1 MSVKNFKFV
10 SPGVFIN
17 EIDNSFRPRNPD
29 TIGPC
34 VIGRAERGI
43 AMTPVKVESYSQF
56 VEMFGDTVAGSG
68 GGDIYRDG
76 NYQSPMY
83 GTFAAKAFLR
93 SNVAPLTYVRL
104 LGHQNDNND
113 GTDAAKA
120 GWKTQNSSIGIGEGG
135 TAGGGAYGLWIMKSS
150 SLAGYTATDASSGD
164 LADGTT
170 GTIADAC
177 LAAVWY
183 ADAGIFEL
191 SGNILSAEASV
202 PMPQQGMGVAIESDS
217 NGRFTVVRTDG
228 AGTQHKTV
236 FSLNDNDQRYIR
248 KVFST
253 NPQLDKSGSFYPE
266 SSELDYWLGETY
278 DQEVRD
284 ITNNAPAQKLHGWI
298 TGLALSSSVT
308 TSPSQMLGVQCR
320 EARTSWF
327 IGQDMGAAASF
338 EPHTAQ
344 KLFRF
349 IGRGHGEWIN
359 KNLKVSIE
367 NIRKS
372 NNSTTEYGTF
382 SVVFR
387 MLSDTDSNVQV
398 VERFDK
404 CSLNPA
410 SPDFIG
416 RKIGDQYY
424 AWSESERRLKLYG
437 EYPNQSKYVYI
448 DINSDVEAGAAG
460 LEALLPFGYYG
471 PPKMKDPRLL
481 ITGAVGPAA
490 GINSALHISSSVYMK
505 ISGST
510 GTTTG
515 ASAGAYP
522 FVAGGEGSAAAAT
535 ATITVADT
543 FPFMDNLSNIV
554 LTAADGTAFT
564 LQARNSTDTSSDGVI
579 GQSDAGS
586 AAIFAQR
593 IAQAVNATCDSK
605 ITATPTDA
613 SSTTI
618 TLTQA
623 TAGTAGN
630 KAITTTN
637 TDASTTIAA
646 AFAGGTALP
655 TLGETI
661 FAISGALKG
670 ADKGLRVN
678 CRMPDIRLR
687 LSASDGG
694 LSDPTRAYFGIDT
707 GRTSGSAAFDISTK
721 MVNRVISADGAIDD
735 NSTANVTGIDGY
747 GYIFTMDDL
756 VNNSGIAFYQS
767 GSRKLGTSYTA
778 TADDY
783 NALLELGYDSFTAP
797 FWGGF
802 DGFNIRLPDPMY
814 NNGMG
819 DGSTDRKSMIFN
831 SIKRAIDTVADPEFV
846 DVNMIVQPGLTNAQ
860 LTEHIVNV
868 CEDRADAMTI
878 IDLPNVYLP
887 PHEERKDT
895 KAGRIATTPKQAAT
909 ALANRRI
916 DSSYGA
922 TFYPW
927 VNTRDEVSG
936 QNLWIP
942 PSVAM
947 MGVLA
952 SSERRSQLW
961 FAPAGFNRGGLSE
974 GAAGIPVSNVSERL
988 TSKQRDLLYEAN
1000 INPIASFPSSGIVVF
1015 GQKTLQERQSALDR
1029 INVRRLVIFLKKQI
1043 SLISTRILFEQNVQA
1058 TWNRFI
1064 ALVEPF
1070 LQNVKSNFGISDY
1083 RLILDE
1089 STTTPDLVDQNIMYA
1104 KIMIK
1109 PARAIEFIAIDFVVA
1124 STGASFDD

>member
-43 AMTPVKVESYSQF
+43 AMTPVKVESYSDF
-56 VEMFGDTVAGSG
+56 VEMFGDTVAGAG

-104 LGHQNDNND
+104 LGHQNTNND

-120 GWKTQNSSIGIGEGG
+120 GWKTANSSIGIGPAA
-135 TAGGGAYGLWIMKSS
+135 AGGGAYALWVMPSS
-150 SLAGYTATDASSGD
+150 SVQGFTAVAQGLPGQSATAT
-164 LADGTT
+164 
-170 GTIADAC
+170 

-191 SGNILSAEASV
+191 SGNLLSQTASV
-202 PMPQQGMGVAIESDS
+202 SRAQQGMGAAFLSDA

-228 AGTQHKTV
+228 VGTQHKTV

-284 ITNNAPAQKLHGWI
+284 ITNNAPAQTMVGWI
-298 TGLALSSSVT
+298 TGLALSSSIT
-308 TSPSQMLGVQCR
+308 TSPSQMKGIDTR

-327 IGQDMGAAASF
+327 IGQDLGEASNF
-338 EPHTAQ
+338 VPSNAQ
-344 KLFRF
+344 KLFRL

-372 NNSTTEYGTF
+372 NNSTTDYGTF
-382 SVVFR
+382 SVVLR
-387 MLSDTDSNVQV
+387 MLSDSDSNVQV

-424 AWSESERRLKLYG
+424 AWSETERRLKLYG
-437 EYPNQSKYVYI
+437 EYANQSKYVYV
-448 DINSDVEAGAAG
+448 DINADVEAGASG
-460 LEALLPFGYYG
+460 LEALLPAGYYG
-471 PPKMKDPRLL
+471 PPKLSNIEL
-481 ITGAVGPAA
+481 YITGGLEAVTLGA
-490 GINSALHISSSVYMK
+490 ISGSSYMK
-505 ISGST
+505 VSGST
-510 GTTTG
+510 GEG
-515 ASAGAYP
+515 VGEAVGAYP
-522 FVAGGEGSAAAAT
+522 FGVRGSEPGGG
-535 ATITVADT
+535 
-543 FPFMDNLSNIV
+543 
-554 LTAADGTAFT
+554 G
-564 LQARNSTDTSSDGVI
+564 
-579 GQSDAGS
+579 
-586 AAIFAQR
+586 AAITENPQS
-593 IAQAVNATCDSK
+593 V
-605 ITATPTDA
+605 
-613 SSTTI
+613 
-618 TLTQA
+618 
-623 TAGTAGN
+623 
-630 KAITTTN
+630 
-637 TDASTTIAA
+637 
-646 AFAGGTALP
+646 
-655 TLGETI
+655 
-661 FAISGALKG
+661 FAISGAIMGANQNLKV
-670 ADKGLRVN
+670 L
-678 CRMPDIRLR
+678 CRTPDIRLR

-707 GRTSGSAAFDISTK
+707 GRTSGSSAFDQSTK
-721 MVNRVISADGAIDD
+721 MVNRLISEAGAIDD
-735 NSTANVTGIDGY
+735 NSTVSLTGIDGY

-756 VNNSGIAFYQS
+756 VYGPNGIAFYQS
-767 GSRKLGTSYTA
+767 GSRALESSYTA
-778 TADDY
+778 ASGSY
-783 NALLELGYDSFTAP
+783 KELLELGYDSFTAP

-802 DGFNIRLPDPMY
+802 DGFDIRLPDPMY
-814 NNGMG
+814 NNGISAG
-819 DGSTDRKSMIFN
+819 ATDRKNMIFN
-831 SIKRAIDTVADPEFV
+831 SIKRAVDTVADPEFV
-846 DVNMIVQPGLTNAQ
+846 DVNMIVAPGVTNAQ

-878 IDLPNVYLP
+878 IDLPDVYVP
-887 PHEERKDT
+887 RHEAYYDSKSS
-895 KAGRIATTPKQAAT
+895 RIATSPKAAAT

-922 TFYPW
+922 AFYPW
-927 VNTRDEVSG
+927 VATRDETSG
-936 QNLWIP
+936 QNLWVP

-952 SSERRSQLW
+952 SSERKSQLW
-961 FAPAGFNRGGLSE
+961 FAPAGFNRGGLSD
-974 GAAGIPVSNVSERL
+974 GAAGIPVTNVSERL

-1029 INVRRLVIFLKKQI
+1029 INVRRLVIYLKKQI
-1043 SLISTRILFEQNVQA
+1043 SIISTTILFEQNVQT